1 MLSDRPSRRYPASAF
16 PEIQGIRLAPL
27 GVPAALVN
35 LSSTGVLVDCASRVL
50 PGTVLTVEFGGTFT
64 TPSADGRVSRC
75 EVSGIAIDGSLRYH
89 LGIEFKTQLA
99 LPVEIRDEDRDRGAA
114 PGAPPLVTVS
124 EGAGVSRNY
133 W

>member
-16 PEIQGIRLAPL
+16 PEIQEIRLAPL

-35 LSSTGVLVDCASRVL
+35 LSSTGVLVDCASRLL
-50 PGTVLTVEFGGTFT
+50 PGTVLTVEFEGTFT

-89 LGIEFKTQLA
+89 LGIEFKTHLA
-99 LPVEIRDEDRDRGAA
+99 LPAELRDEDRNRGEA
-114 PGAPPLVTVS
+114 PGAPPPASAS
-124 EGAGVSRNY
+124 EGAGIFRNY